1 MREGDSYSYL
11 RRTYTLTR
19 EGIYIEPSDQYA
31 KETVRDLGMDSNTK
45 GCRVPGTQKN
55 LLSDEEGQ
63 KPLDAGRTSIYA
75 SCVMRLLYLAQDRH
89 DIVYTVE
96 NHSRTVSKPTEED
109 WARLKK
115 CAEFLIYRPRTRVL
129 IQRGGGMTTFTATS
143 DSDWAANVETRK
155 STSCGV
161 LSVDGATQG
170 VYSRGQDNRALSS
183 GESEFYAA
191 GSVLNEAIGLAGIY
205 AEMGFP
211 MTIVLQVDS
220 TAAIGMIQKRGTGRA
235 RHIDLRHLHMQ
246 DKLRD
251 GTIGALQK
259 IDTSD
264 NVADVGTKYFH
275 AERLNDL
282 MHKLGIDV
290 PDDPAMTLAV
300 VQVSEA
306 VVERSSK
313 DDLLRALQNLV
324 AAVHRAF

>member
-1 MREGDSYSYL
+1 
-11 RRTYTLTR
+11 
-19 EGIYIEPSDQYA
+19 
-31 KETVRDLGMDSNTK
+31 MDANTK
-45 GCRVPGTQKN
+45 GSRVPGTQKN
-55 LLSDEEGQ
+55 LLPDEEGQ
-63 KPLDAGRTSIYA
+63 KMLDVDRVSIYA

-89 DIVYTVE
+89 DIVYTVK
-96 NHSRTVSKPTEED
+96 NLSRTVSKPSEED

-115 CAEFLIYRPRTRVL
+115 LTKYLVYRPRVRVL
-129 IQRGGGMTTFTATS
+129 IPRGGDMTTFTASS

-205 AEMGFP
+205 CEMGFP
-211 MTIVLQVDS
+211 MCIILQVDS

-251 GTIGALQK
+251 GTISALQK
-259 IDTSD
+259 IDTAD
-264 NVADVGTKYFH
+264 NTADVGTKYFT
-275 AERLNDL
+275 AEKLTDL
-282 MHKLGIDV
+282 MNKLNIDV
-290 PDDPAMTLAV
+290 PEDPSMALAIV
-300 VQVSEA
+300 EA
-306 VVERSSK
+306 AGSVLNNVKGSTTRVEIQ
-313 DDLLRALQNLV
+313 RALQNLV